1 MPFVYR
7 LQKML
12 DFRIRKKEAQLQNV
26 LKAQMEVYRIE
37 GLIEQNNKEIHS
49 TRYNMAHANPM
60 MFESYDKF
68 LKHLYEKGEQLEVEK
83 QEAIIKLEEEK
94 EKLVICER
102 EVKVLEKHKEKKK
115 EEYVEE
121 QKKLELKNLSEV
133 AVQRHF
139 RKTELTKEEESLL
152 EQLTR
157 EENNGYN

>member
-12 DFRIRKKEAQLQNV
+12 EFRIRKKEAQLQEV

-37 GLIEQNNKEIHS
+37 GLIQQNNKEIQD
-49 TRYNMAHANPM
+49 TRHNMACANPM
-60 MFESYDKF
+60 MYESYDTF
-68 LKHLYEKGEQLEVEK
+68 LKHLYEKGEVLEAEK
-83 QEAIIKLEEEK
+83 QRAIEKLEEEK
-94 EKLVICER
+94 RKLVECEK

-115 EEYVEE
+115 EEYKEE
-121 QKKLELKNLSEV
+121 AKKLELKQLSEV

-139 RKTELTKEEESLL
+139 RKTELTKEEESLI

-157 EENNGYN
+157 EENNEYN